1 MNLRYVICSEI
12 IDVRDGTHDSPKYII
27 DGGYPLITSKN
38 INNNKIDFSNVNYIS
53 EEDYIKINQRSEVS
67 SGDIIMP
74 MIGTIG
80 NPVIIDTDKKFAIKN
95 VALFKL
101 ANNETILSKYF
112 YYILKTQ
119 DIKRQLES
127 NKRGGTQNFVS
138 LKNIR
143 DLKIPL
149 IDILE
154 QKKIVEILDKAQ
166 ELIDKRK
173 EQIEALDEL
182 VKSKFIEMFG
192 SQKYPLVK
200 AEDICEYITKG
211 TTPKSSEII
220 EEYNDDLIPYLK
232 VYNLSFDGSMLFDEK
247 AQYITLETH
256 NKFLARSKVYPND
269 ILMNIVGPPLGKF
282 AIVPNTFSEWNI
294 NQAIAIFRATN
305 KVNPIYL
312 LYSLKQPK
320 VLKPFIDSAVGIRQQ
335 NLSLL
340 QCRNLEIQLPPLSL
354 QNQFADFVN
363 KVNKLKSEM
372 EKSLKELEDNFNSL
386 MQKSFKGELF
396 N

>member
-67 SGDIIMP
+67 NGDIIMP

-166 ELIDKRK
+166 QLIDKRK
-173 EQIEALDEL
+173 KQIESLDEL
-182 VKSKFIEMFG
+182 VKAQFIEMFG
-192 SQKYPLVK
+192 DPITNPKRWNTCELREGIKEIKY
-200 AEDICEYITKG
+200 G
-211 TTPKSSEII
+211 TSTP
-220 EEYNDDLIPYLK
+220 P
-232 VYNLSFDGSMLFDEK
+232 V
-247 AQYITLETH
+247 
-256 NKFLARSKVYPND
+256 
-269 ILMNIVGPPLGKF
+269 
-282 AIVPNTFSEWNI
+282 FSEEG
-294 NQAIAIFRATN
+294 
-305 KVNPIYL
+305 V
-312 LYSLKQPK
+312 
-320 VLKPFIDSAVGIRQQ
+320 PFV
-335 NLSLL
+335 
-340 QCRNLEIQLPPLSL
+340 
-354 QNQFADFVN
+354 
-363 KVNKLKSEM
+363 
-372 EKSLKELEDNFNSL
+372 
-386 MQKSFKGELF
+386 
-396 N
+396 

>member
-1 MNLRYVICSEI
+1 MLKRVRIGDLGDIYTGNTPSKKNMEFYDSEDI
-12 IDVRDGTHDSPKYII
+12 MFIKPDM
-27 DGGYPLITSKN
+27 LEFN
-38 INNNKIDFSNVNYIS
+38 IAKIEKANEYIS
-53 EEDYIKINQRSEVS
+53 EKAREKARIIPKGSLLVS
-67 SGDIIMP
+67 C
-74 MIGTIG
+74 IG
-80 NPVIIDTDKKFAIKN
+80 NIG
-95 VALFKL
+95 KL
-101 ANNETILSKYF
+101 GINNEEVAFNQQINAIIHNDKIISSKYLA
-112 YYILKTQ
+112 YV
-119 DIKRQLES
+119 IKYNQKKLES
-127 NKRGGTQNFVS
+127 IANTAVVPIINKNQFSEFELLIHKDLEIQN
-138 LKNIR
+138 
-143 DLKIPL
+143 
-149 IDILE
+149 
-154 QKKIVEILDKAQ
+154 KIVDILDKAQ
-166 ELIDKRK
+166 KLMDKRK

-320 VLKPFIDSAVGIRQQ
+320 VLKPFINSAVGIRQQ